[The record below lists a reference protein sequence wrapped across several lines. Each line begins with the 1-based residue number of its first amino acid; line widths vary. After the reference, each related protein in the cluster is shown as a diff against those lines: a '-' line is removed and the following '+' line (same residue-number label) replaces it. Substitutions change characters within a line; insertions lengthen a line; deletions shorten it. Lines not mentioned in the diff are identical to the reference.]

1 LATRLKICRRK
12 SCGFDPHPERL
23 GIEEHQFHAIRFS
36 ESTVFK
42 IPETAMAEILTV
54 SGLKDPEDEFESV
67 VEDEGLEGI
76 LFEKV
81 WSGSR

>member
-1 LATRLKICRRK
+1 
-12 SCGFDPHPERL
+12 
-23 GIEEHQFHAIRFS
+23 
-36 ESTVFK
+36 
-42 IPETAMAEILTV
+42 MAEILTV